1 MKNIMEKLNAGNVD
15 RRYALSLEEVFEIA
29 TESENEIIA
38 ISRSYKWGYLQG
50 CKATKAE
57 MRRKEK

>member
-15 RRYALSLEEVFEIA
+15 RRYALSLEEVLEIA

-38 ISRSYKWGYLQG
+38 ISRSYK
-50 CKATKAE
+50 
-57 MRRKEK
+57 